1 MAGGDTGNGNM
12 PPDADAP
19 PVTQSIRVVRKAS
32 KPTGIR
38 QVGKATKAIPAS
50 GPADPPTVSAPV
62 VLPLK
67 EHARVWMALAG
78 MLGILLIAALVIV
91 GYLWN
96 VNGKWQAQVEA
107 LTATGYDLGD
117 RIADHQ
123 AQIEQLRS
131 ANDLLTDQL
140 AAAKDRVLTLSNEKA
155 QSSDNAAYA
164 QQQVDL
170 LVGQI
175 SSAQDVVAQLNRCI
189 DGHEQLVTYIRD
201 PEQFPPAQ
209 VTEFETSV
217 QDLCDAAI
225 TANTE
230 FQQSIAQ

>member
-1 MAGGDTGNGNM
+1 MAGGDTGNGNK

-38 QVGKATKAIPAS
+38 QVGKATKATPAS
-50 GPADPPTVSAPV
+50 GPADPPTVSFPV

-131 ANDLLTDQL
+131 ANDRSGGSRDRRVHDCGAPPLLRL
-140 AAAKDRVLTLSNEKA
+140 PAA
-155 QSSDNAAYA
+155 
-164 QQQVDL
+164 
-170 LVGQI
+170 G
-175 SSAQDVVAQLNRCI
+175 NRRGRGGC
-189 DGHEQLVTYIRD
+189 TNRR
-201 PEQFPPAQ
+201 
-209 VTEFETSV
+209 
-217 QDLCDAAI
+217 
-225 TANTE
+225 
-230 FQQSIAQ
+230 